1 MRRDFAFVGLFLP
14 PSHRR
19 GDEARGGTLSFQW
32 SCVSPLRNKTA
43 VFSLSL
49 MAHGRRRAMQHNSP
63 DGRTIKAANAAQA
76 TTYKPSLISLK
87 GSYVAMIFRRPLCQ
101 NPLDLRKK

>member
-1 MRRDFAFVGLFLP
+1 
-14 PSHRR
+14 
-19 GDEARGGTLSFQW
+19 
-32 SCVSPLRNKTA
+32 
-43 VFSLSL
+43 
-49 MAHGRRRAMQHNSP
+49 MQHNSP

-101 NPLDLRKK
+101 NPLDLRKNKAARLTHCPMADR